1 MRRTRDS
8 GLRLDGNCCHLVERK
23 EDSKLEI
30 CSRRQKGALLT
41 LRRPEK
47 PVRKPKSSENAGKT
61 VLKAAPERILS
72 P

>member
-1 MRRTRDS
+1 M
-8 GLRLDGNCCHLVERK
+8 VERK
-23 EDSKLEI
+23 EDSKLER

-47 PVRKPKSSENAGKT
+47 PVRRPKSSENAGKT

>member
-1 MRRTRDS
+1 MGIVVIWSREKKTVS
-8 GLRLDGNCCHLVERK
+8 
-23 EDSKLEI
+23 SKDVLGDK
-30 CSRRQKGALLT
+30 RVHYLT

-61 VLKAAPERILS
+61 VLKAAPERILC